1 MQNCKLIENG
11 TLKITPSQE
20 SSQSDF
26 DFYAG
31 HWNIRNKRLK
41 DRLCNSD
48 EWVEFDAKQE
58 MQIILRGYGNTD
70 NFIAE
75 FDGKP
80 FEGRTIRL
88 YDPKTRLWSMYWTD
102 NFNPILQPPTVGS
115 FEGYVLAVSTQPLM
129 LSDIQIIQKTLAGDQ
144 QAYSSLVSKYQ
155 NYMYTVCLNI
165 LKNKPDAE
173 EATQDT
179 FIKAYKKLATYKD
192 ESKFSSWLYKIAY
205 RNCLDMLRK
214 RKNTTDI
221 DEVAYGLAD
230 SGNVSGELEQ

>member
-1 MQNCKLIENG
+1 
-11 TLKITPSQE
+11 
-20 SSQSDF
+20 
-26 DFYAG
+26 
-31 HWNIRNKRLK
+31 
-41 DRLCNSD
+41 
-48 EWVEFDAKQE
+48 
-58 MQIILRGYGNTD
+58 
-70 NFIAE
+70 
-75 FDGKP
+75 
-80 FEGRTIRL
+80 
-88 YDPKTRLWSMYWTD
+88 
-102 NFNPILQPPTVGS
+102 
-115 FEGYVLAVSTQPLM
+115 M

-230 SGNVSGELEQ
+230 SGNVSGELEQDEMKQQIRAAIKELNPREAGLITMFYLEELSVKELAETTGMQLSNVKVILFRARIKLATIISEQYTELENYIN